1 MAEQWEQ
8 AFKGFGEK
16 TYTIAQAIQN
26 ANEGDDLTETLKV
39 RLILVRPVRE
49 SAAQSR
55 NESG

>member
-26 ANEGDDLTETLKV
+26 ANEGDDLSETLKV
-39 RLILVRPVRE
+39 RLDLIRTVRE
-49 SAAQSR
+49 STIL
-55 NESG
+55 EKI